1 MEKHYSPGDNINKYS
16 IIKIIGEGRYG
27 IAYLVEDL
35 DFTKYVFKQLKNDI
49 LETSRKKLFYEE
61 EILNKLDDNRFPKF
75 IEKFTYEDSQIYVLE
90 YIDGKDF
97 EVILTEDEYEF
108 TKDEIY
114 NIAEQ
119 LVEIIGTLQ
128 RLGIIH
134 RDLRT
139 PNIILDEDNKI
150 KLIDFGLS
158 RYIDNKRYVKEVD
171 YWYVADFLIHLYY
184 TSFYEESDLEERP
197 WFEELNI
204 SKEETLFLK
213 RLMGIEGSYESIDEI
228 KSSIQNIRIL
238 DKS

>member
-1 MEKHYSPGDNINKYS
+1 MDKHYSPGDNINQYS

-35 DFTKYVFKQLKNDI
+35 NLTKYILKQLKNEM
-49 LETSRKKLFYEE
+49 LEASRKKMFYEE
-61 EILNKLDDNRFPKF
+61 EILKTLDDDRFPKF
-75 IEKFTYEDSQIYVLE
+75 IEKFNYEGSQIYVLE

-97 EVILTEDEYEF
+97 EVILTEDEHEF

-114 NIAEQ
+114 DIAEQ
-119 LVEIIGTLQ
+119 LVEIITTLQ
-128 RLGIIH
+128 ELGIIH

-139 PNIILDEDNKI
+139 PNIILDEENKI

-158 RYIDNKRYVKEVD
+158 RYIDSKRYVKEVD

-204 SKEETLFLK
+204 SKEESLFLK
-213 RLMGIEGSYESIDEI
+213 RLMGIEVSFKSVDEI
-228 KSSIQNIRIL
+228 KSSLRDIRIL
-238 DKS
+238 NKG